1 MCIKGVPETPTPT
14 PAPAPNLKQTYHGEE
29 SWNTLGEHCAKVYNT
44 SYNTLN
50 EKESYAS
57 YETDN
62 KLLISERNVQKTCQV
77 EEGHHHRTNQLIS
90 KESI

>member
-1 MCIKGVPETPTPT
+1 M
-14 PAPAPNLKQTYHGEE
+14 
-29 SWNTLGEHCAKVYNT
+29 GEHCAKVYNT

-77 EEGHHHRTNQLIS
+77 EEGIQPPSSDRSTYLQGIYIDL
-90 KESI
+90 

>member
-1 MCIKGVPETPTPT
+1 M
-14 PAPAPNLKQTYHGEE
+14 
-29 SWNTLGEHCAKVYNT
+29 GEHCAKVYNT

-50 EKESYAS
+50 KKESYAS